1 MASFVFQFK
10 DNPNTM
16 SFTRI
21 TIRENSR
28 LAKIAAWKL
37 GVKSVAFTLGKTIHL
52 YKASAAEFLNNE
64 KWLRH
69 ELKHV
74 EQFRQHGYINFVLL
88 YLAETL
94 KHGYYNNK
102 YEVEARKAEQ
112 TVAQ

>member
-1 MASFVFQFK
+1 
-10 DNPNTM
+10 M
-16 SFTRI
+16 SFTHI

-37 GVKSVAFTLGKTIHL
+37 GVKSVAFTFGKTIYL

-74 EQFRQHGYINFVLL
+74 EQFKLYGFIYFVLL
-88 YLAETL
+88 YLLETA

-112 TVAQ
+112 HITG

>member
-1 MASFVFQFK
+1 
-10 DNPNTM
+10 M
-16 SFTRI
+16 SFTHI

-74 EQFRQHGYINFVLL
+74 EQFRQHGYINFVLR

-94 KHGYYNNK
+94 KHGYYDNK
-102 YEVEARKAEQ
+102 YEVEARRAEEMK
-112 TVAQ
+112 VK